1 MFYSSKAYNEKNTTI
16 GRNFNK
22 LWLRVIKYVFKQF
35 SRLSRFLNNTCEAVF
50 LYLLISSLFPFTEKV
65 YADSAFFD
73 DPEHKYPTIE
83 EQIKMARK
91 VALSLESPANKK
103 ARGHKMFIKR
113 KQKAYRWVAG
123 EGDVEGSFQEV
134 VSADEADEKYYH
146 PDPWKTTGHTW
157 QPPSAPP
164 APRPLAPPP
173 SSTGSIPAPPPLSNF
188 NWNKPVYKAPTLPF
202 GGTDKEKEEKSKAM
216 SQDEFERMRMFEQK
230 VQHNKVSPSVSFKI
244 AEDLHNL
251 KGKGAKL
258 FAKRKAKSEA
268 WVVEDKTDHT
278 DHVDSRR
285 KDAAFLLK
293 VTGGNMAGGMP
304 GLDSPPAAPA
314 PSRPRLQEMIDPP
327 KPALTPWDAAAR
339 GNIDKAFDHLD
350 DYMKMKR
357 GNDKLDEVAASLSTK
372 RGGSTAT
379 MPDYMRK
386 IQPWD
391 QPGKHQ
397 PHRF

>member
-1 MFYSSKAYNEKNTTI
+1 MI
-16 GRNFNK
+16 
-22 LWLRVIKYVFKQF
+22 ID
-35 SRLSRFLNNTCEAVF
+35 
-50 LYLLISSLFPFTEKV
+50 FTEKV

-123 EGDVEGSFQEV
+123 ADGMEGSFQEV
-134 VSADEADEKYYH
+134 TSGDEADEKYYH
-146 PDPWKTTGHTW
+146 PDPWKSTGHTW
-157 QPPSAPP
+157 QPPTAPSG
-164 APRPLAPPP
+164 RPQMPP
-173 SSTGSIPAPPPLSNF
+173 SGIPAPPPLNNF
-188 NWNKPVYKAPTLPF
+188 NWNKPVYKAPTLNF
-202 GGTDKEKEEKSKAM
+202 TGTEKEKEEKSKAM

-258 FAKRKAKSEA
+258 FAKRKAKAES

-278 DHVDSRR
+278 DGDSRR
-285 KDAAFLLK
+285 KDPAFLMK
-293 VTGGNMAGGMP
+293 VTGGNLAGMMP
-304 GLDSPPAAPA
+304 GMVPGGVEVESPPAAPSA

-339 GNIDKAFDHLD
+339 GDMNKAFDHLD
-350 DYMKMKR
+350 DYMKLKKGGLKEQVAVNLSVSANKR
-357 GNDKLDEVAASLSTK
+357 GSSGVL
-372 RGGSTAT
+372 
-379 MPDYMRK
+379 PDYTRK

-391 QPGKHQ
+391 QPAQGM
-397 PHRF
+397 